1 MALSAKQR
9 RTLVEKGLM
18 IDLSPHEPK
27 YTKPDPTA
35 ALRLFRRHE
44 PEGEGTPP
52 ASRLTDGPPEGQP
65 ADRTPTGLIPA
76 RELTL
81 TVEAPT
87 PAILPADR
95 KTEGQRPQDPVILL
109 APVQWAVLLSLRE
122 AEARGEIVCYRKLA
136 QSANASIRGVRDALA
151 VIEKEGGIRTKV
163 TIRTADE
170 QGLKVTLN
178 PTTRF
183 QPASLREAKGIRK
196 RGIIYRQTVR
206 RKK

>member
-1 MALSAKQR
+1 
-9 RTLVEKGLM
+9 
-18 IDLSPHEPK
+18 
-27 YTKPDPTA
+27 
-35 ALRLFRRHE
+35 
-44 PEGEGTPP
+44 
-52 ASRLTDGPPEGQP
+52 
-65 ADRTPTGLIPA
+65 
-76 RELTL
+76 
-81 TVEAPT
+81 
-87 PAILPADR
+87 
-95 KTEGQRPQDPVILL
+95 
-109 APVQWAVLLSLRE
+109 VQWAVLLSLRE